1 MLAMED
7 YYINQNKKIKNTKQ
21 ALYTKNKETVQ
32 KKRIHYATHI
42 ELCEN
47 QERFL
52 DAKMKLEM
60 DDTMDPN
67 FASQMIGKALE
78 QFKSE
83 ENKIRLTSESRSLE
97 VKKSEEEAV
106 LIEEELELMEEEKR
120 KKQKGD
126 TFTLKSKIIEKQRA
140 YHSAEFLIFDNE
152 EKHMIDVKR
161 LEDDE
166 SFSTE
171 TRAIEIQKVTED
183 FKANGLKIKSEVDNR
198 RDNIRLAQ
206 DELNHFWNFSR

>member
-1 MLAMED
+1 
-7 YYINQNKKIKNTKQ
+7 
-21 ALYTKNKETVQ
+21 
-32 KKRIHYATHI
+32 
-42 ELCEN
+42 
-47 QERFL
+47 
-52 DAKMKLEM
+52 MKLEM

-171 TRAIEIQKVTED
+171 TRAIEI
-183 FKANGLKIKSEVDNR
+183 
-198 RDNIRLAQ
+198 
-206 DELNHFWNFSR
+206 